1 MRRKERFISKLW
13 KFFII
18 VLLAVFSVI
27 VFNVVLNVINP
38 CGLFDEI
45 TADMIILN
53 VIFFWLYL
61 FFYYAIYDYLDYL
74 IKDLIKKIKDEVKW
88 WNKIDIKLIK
98 PKGAFGIF
106 RMLLLN
112 IFSLSSFS
120 WIESVANQF
129 CVHLET
135 QKIQIKLVLNSKIS
149 RNV

>member
-98 PKGAFGIF
+98 LKGAFGIF

-120 WIESVANQF
+120 CS
-129 CVHLET
+129 
-135 QKIQIKLVLNSKIS
+135 NSIYFFWS
-149 RNV
+149 Q